1 MQKGVLPILFYF
13 LFQYFKSFAREPMA
27 HKTHN
32 RKDCIVHDGL
42 LFASIK
48 NKFKSTYTEL
58 PRWLIGKECTCNAGG
73 VGSITEPGR
82 SPGEGYGNPLEYS
95 CLENPMGR
103 GAWWATVHGVA
114 ESWDMIVHSC
124 THKVYLLS
132 INHKAKTVSSV
143 QFSHSV
149 VSDSL

>member
-13 LFQYFKSFAREPMA
+13 CFSTSKALPGNPWLTK
-27 HKTHN
+27 HN
-32 RKDCIVHDGL
+32 RKDCTIHDGL
-42 LFASIK
+42 LSASIK

-58 PRWLIGKECTCNAGG
+58 PWWLTGKESACNAGG

-95 CLENPMGR
+95 CLENPMDR
-103 GAWWATVHGVA
+103 GAWWATGHGVT
-114 ESWDMIVHSC
+114 ESWDMIAHSC
-124 THKVYLLS
+124 TQKVYLLN

-149 VSDSL
+149 VSDAL